1 MIVMVVVMYI
11 STSLASV
18 YIMHQRPRITRV
30 LAEYAGGGGV
40 LLLIA
45 KSCGIFL
52 VWRTS
57 SVGIECLASLHKKF
71 RIFPGG
77 GVLD

>member
-30 LAEYAGGGGV
+30 LAEYADG
-40 LLLIA
+40 
-45 KSCGIFL
+45 
-52 VWRTS
+52 
-57 SVGIECLASLHKKF
+57 EESLS
-71 RIFPGG
+71 
-77 GVLD
+77 